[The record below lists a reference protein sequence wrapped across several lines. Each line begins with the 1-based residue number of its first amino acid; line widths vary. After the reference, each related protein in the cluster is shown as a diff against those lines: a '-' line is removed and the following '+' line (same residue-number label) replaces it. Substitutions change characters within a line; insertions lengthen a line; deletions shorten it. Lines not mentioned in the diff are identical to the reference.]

1 VRVQQFIVIVGG
13 IVCVFISLYRLP
25 VDLCACSVVYSALSV
40 EHCSCSVVNSDCLW
54 NCVRV

>member
-1 VRVQQFIVIVGG
+1 VRVQRFIVIVGG

-40 EHCSCSVVNSDCLW
+40 ELCRCSVVN
-54 NCVRV
+54 RY